1 MRIFY
6 IVYYETNKQYFLKG
20 AIYMKNI
27 FWIKVND
34 CYVERVVGM
43 DAAKAAK
50 KRWEDMVYTW
60 KQKDIVYIEDT
71 GILI

>member
-1 MRIFY
+1 
-6 IVYYETNKQYFLKG
+6 
-20 AIYMKNI
+20 MKNI

-34 CYVERVVGM
+34 RYVERVVGM

-50 KRWEDMVYTW
+50 KRWEDIVYTW
-60 KQKDIVYIEDT
+60 KQNDVVYIEDT